1 MSVKQRNV
9 TIERGVKISH
19 GNKDEYE
26 GDFAT
31 KAVHQ
36 IKGMND
42 KREHEKQELQ
52 VLNQRF
58 SSYVER
64 VRTLEA
70 MNRKLLAGI
79 EDLKAKWGFDSS
91 KIKDEMEPELLRV
104 RESIDEVTRLKAIAE
119 IKAKRAESDALQFR
133 HLMDLAMDS
142 FNSDKNKI
150 QNLERLMENTKQDA
164 EYLKGQLHDINE
176 QIAKYVEEQRR
187 LFEQL
192 SHLKDDLDKET
203 IDRVARQNEVQTLEE
218 QISFLKAVHEQ
229 EVAELSRLQTIVG
242 FDPAQFYRTELERAI
257 RDIRGDFEQLNTE
270 QKRELEEWYRIKTE
284 EVEKEVAKEREFQ
297 RVSNT
302 GLSAE
307 ESSNMRLAHQ
317 NSQLEYVEL
326 QRRHGELGARLRELE
341 ELLEQSKSENQ
352 IHLADR
358 DREISLLREKISDL
372 MNTYDELMSRKT
384 SLEFEINTYRRLL
397 ECEETRIKTNAFQS
411 SSSSSSSSK
420 QQQQQKSNQQS
431 SFQQQVFSQSSKS
444 HEVSS
449 SSSSSSSTAA
459 SVSANTAIA
468 AAAVNAGNIIAT
480 AAVQS
485 AAPVPADQAQNAS
498 RQQYSQRAG
507 SSELSSETI
516 TKRMQVQRTSKGP
529 VGIKEISPDGKFV
542 LIENTGKRGDQD
554 ISKWQIK
561 RKVDNEQE
569 IIYMFPS
576 NTIIGSGKTIK
587 IWSRGQGRVNP
598 PSEFVHELDWRSGES
613 MVTRLVSEAGEE
625 RALYSQRSQ

>member
-1 MSVKQRNV
+1 MSVKQKNI

-19 GNKDEYE
+19 SGKHDNEFE
-26 GDFAT
+26 GDFA
-31 KAVHQ
+31 KQAVHQ

-64 VRTLEA
+64 VRALEA

-142 FNSDKNKI
+142 FNTDKNKI
-150 QNLERLMENTKQDA
+150 QNLERLYENTKQDA

-176 QIAKYVEEQRR
+176 QIAKYVDEQRR

-192 SHLKDDLDKET
+192 SQLKDDLDKET

-297 RVSNT
+297 RVSTT

-307 ESSNMRLAHQ
+307 ESANMRNQHQ
-317 NSQLEYVEL
+317 NSQLEYAEL

-341 ELLEQSKSENQ
+341 ELLEETKVENQ
-352 IHLADR
+352 SHMADR
-358 DREISLLREKISDL
+358 DREISLLREQISDL
-372 MNTYDELMSRKT
+372 MATYDELMSRKT

-397 ECEETRIKTNAFQS
+397 ECEETRIKTNASKSSDS
-411 SSSSSSSSK
+411 SSSYKVHKSQS
-420 QQQQQKSNQQS
+420 QQQQSSYSEKS
-431 SFQQQVFSQSSKS
+431 F
-444 HEVSS
+444 SS
-449 SSSSSSSTAA
+449 SVKSQESNVSVAATA
-459 SVSANTAIA
+459 STAIA
-468 AAAVNAGNIIAT
+468 TAAVNAGNIIAAT
-480 AAVQS
+480 VAGQS
-485 AAPVPADQAQNAS
+485 APAQPTAVSTAETTKVV
-498 RQQYSQRAG
+498 RAA
-507 SSELSSETI
+507 SSELATETI

-542 LIENTGKRGDQD
+542 LVENTGKRGDQD
-554 ISKWQIK
+554 ISRWQIK

-569 IIYMFPS
+569 ILYVFPQ

-587 IWSRGQGRVNP
+587 IWSKGQGRVQP
-598 PSEFVHELDWRSGES
+598 PGEFVHEVEWRSGES
-613 MVTRLVSEAGEE
+613 MVTRLVSDSGEE